1 MLSHKSNSL
10 LAKHLSEKVFDQLK
24 DKKTWHGYTLHQA
37 IQSNMENLDSSI
49 GIYAGDEDSYETF
62 STIFNPV
69 IADYHGVDPESVLY
83 RSGFTDI
90 DLPDLDPLKKNI
102 LSTRIRVA
110 RNIAG
115 IPFTP
120 HISLAD
126 RQKIEAIA
134 VKSFTGLN
142 KGLQGNFF
150 KLTSLSPQQRR
161 CFKTERISF
170 SRGDR
175 FQESAGIN
183 RDWPHARGF
192 FMSDPKDF
200 MVWVNEEDHL
210 RIISLQRDGNLSQP
224 FNRLAEG
231 LSCLETKISFAFSPK
246 IGYLTACPSNLGT
259 AMRASVHIRLPR
271 LEKNRELLM
280 GTAQTYNLQ
289 IRGTCGEKTDIEDAV
304 FDISNRQ
311 RLGITEK
318 ECITT
323 LHKGIRAVLYLE
335 NHPSTGVY

>member
-1 MLSHKSNSL
+1 MQSASMRVMKTPMRLFQKFSILLLLIITALPLKLSFTGPN
-10 LAKHLSEKVFDQLK
+10 
-24 DKKTWHGYTLHQA
+24 
-37 IQSNMENLDSSI
+37 
-49 GIYAGDEDSYETF
+49 
-62 STIFNPV
+62 
-69 IADYHGVDPESVLY
+69 
-83 RSGFTDI
+83 FTDI

-126 RQKIEAIA
+126 RQRIEEIA

-142 KGLQGNFF
+142 KALQGNFF
-150 KLTSLSPQQRR
+150 KLTALSPQQRR

-183 RDWPHARGF
+183 RDWPHSRGF
-192 FMSDPKDF
+192 FISDPKDF
-200 MVWVNEEDHL
+200 IVWINEEDHL
-210 RIISLQRDGNLSQP
+210 RIISLQRDGNLSQT

-231 LSCLETKISFAFSPK
+231 LACLETKMNFAFSRK
-246 IGYLTACPSNLGT
+246 LGYLTACPSNLGT
-259 AMRASVHIRLPR
+259 AMRASVHIKLPR

-280 GTAQTYNLQ
+280 GTARNYNLQ
-289 IRGTCGEKTDIEDAV
+289 IRGTCGEKTDIEGAV

-323 LHKGIRAVLYLE
+323 LYKGIRAVLNLE
-335 NHPSTGVY
+335 NQPCTGAC